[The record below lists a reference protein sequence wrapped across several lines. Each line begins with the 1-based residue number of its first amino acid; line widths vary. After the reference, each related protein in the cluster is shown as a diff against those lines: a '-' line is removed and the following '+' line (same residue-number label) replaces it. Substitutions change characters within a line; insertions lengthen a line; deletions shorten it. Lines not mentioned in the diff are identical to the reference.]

1 MIMQLQ
7 SVYSHSFYYRMKSS
21 YLVNYLKEETET
33 LVLDKQ
39 TKYYQL
45 KDRDGVTY
53 IILNVKEVT

>member
-1 MIMQLQ
+1 
-7 SVYSHSFYYRMKSS
+7 MKSS